1 MGKERPN
8 SEDVRQRSTTTLY
21 NKREHVSM
29 SQAGAG
35 GGGDMYTAR
44 WRDGDKG
51 TLWSINNK
59 KCEESVKTS

>member
-35 GGGDMYTAR
+35 GGGGYVYREMER
-44 WRDGDKG
+44 WR
-51 TLWSINNK
+51 
-59 KCEESVKTS
+59 

>member
-35 GGGDMYTAR
+35 GGGGICIP
-44 WRDGDKG
+44 RDGEMEIRVLFG
-51 TLWSINNK
+51 
-59 KCEESVKTS
+59 V